1 MEKEERR
8 RKKKRKEGIE
18 EEEGGW
24 RKKKGYEPI
33 QSANFGSA
41 IDYRK
46 KMIAFFICSM
56 LLLTNSSQ

>member
-8 RKKKRKEGIE
+8 RRKKRKEGIEE

-24 RKKKGYEPI
+24 RKKKGYGPL

-46 KMIAFFICSM
+46 KNDCFLH
-56 LLLTNSSQ
+56 LLNVAPHKQ